1 MNSIWTSERTPR
13 NSYLLSLVIGLALLI
28 TLTTSAHVALAQEAS
43 QAHKRPTVGV
53 ALEGGGALGLA
64 HIGVLRWF
72 EQHHIPIDYLSGNSM
87 GALVGGLYA
96 TGKSP
101 DELERIVK
109 HVDWPFVLG
118 GGTPY
123 SDLSYRRKED
133 ARAAQGDLAVGFK
146 HGLSLPSGLSAGHQ
160 INLIIDRETLAYS
173 SVKSF
178 DELPIPFRC
187 VSTELISGK
196 PHVFSTGPIGLAM
209 RSSMSLPA
217 IFAPVRDGDRIYV
230 DGALVDNLPSDLA
243 RQMGPDVVI
252 AIHLQVA
259 PTTADEIQ
267 SLFSV
272 LGQSITVGTAAT
284 EVRGMEAADI
294 VVKVDVQKFTALEF
308 DKADALIQQGMQAAQ
323 EKARVLQPYAL
334 DQAAWDE
341 YVARRDARKQNA
353 VGIPEFVRVE
363 GTSDELDQK
372 IQKFLQPLVGKP
384 IDTPKLETY
393 LTRLTGAG
401 RFESATYG
409 LTQTDGQVGLLVTV
423 REKNYAPPL
432 LQLAFDVNG
441 TQPDDVTFAM
451 GGRLT
456 FLDVAGFGSELRMD
470 FQLGHVYG
478 IDAELYQRLSPTSRW
493 FVAPHGTASSSAQWF
508 YSNGDPKADY
518 RIGRAVA
525 GMDVGYAL
533 NRFSE
538 VRAGYEVGYLN
549 ARLKLG
555 IEQFSSVEG
564 QVGASRFRFNID
576 HLDNPVIPRSG
587 CAGQLAFH
595 WVDTS
600 PGAPEAFPSLELTTE
615 FFKRVSAPGS
625 VFLVARGGSTVGYEQ
640 TGIPQYLLGSTAGLL
655 AYGPN
660 EVRGN
665 QYYLFRAGYLHR
677 LLTLPPIIGGGLYAV
692 TMYEVGKMY
701 NAPGVSKLPT
711 DGAAGLIMQTF
722 LGPVFVGGSVGDT
735 GHATWFFSLGRVF

>member
-1 MNSIWTSERTPR
+1 MNRIWTSESTCGSSHLR
-13 NSYLLSLVIGLALLI
+13 SLRIGLALLTI
-28 TLTTSAHVALAQEAS
+28 MASPVIATAQGVAQVP
-43 QAHKRPTVGV
+43 KRPTVGV

-101 DELERIVK
+101 DELERLVK
-109 HVDWPFVLG
+109 HIDWPFVLG
-118 GGTPY
+118 GETPY
-123 SDLSYRRKED
+123 GDLSFRRKED
-133 ARAAQGDLAVGFK
+133 ERAAQTDLALGFK

-178 DELPIPFRC
+178 DDLPIPFRC
-187 VSTELISGK
+187 VSTELVSGK
-196 PHVFSTGPIGLAM
+196 AHVFSTGPIGFAM

-217 IFAPVRDGDRIYV
+217 LFAPVHDGDRVYV

-259 PTTADEIQ
+259 PTTSDEIQ

-272 LGQSITVGTAAT
+272 LGQAITVGTAAT
-284 EVRGMEAADI
+284 EVRGMEEADI

-308 DKADALIQQGMQAAQ
+308 DKTEALIQQGMQAAE
-323 EKARVLQPYAL
+323 EKAKVLLPYAL
-334 DQAAWDE
+334 DQVAWEE
-341 YVARRDARKQNA
+341 YVARRDARKQGA

-363 GTSDELDQK
+363 GTGDLADQK
-372 IQKFLQPLVGKP
+372 IEKFLQPLVGKP
-384 IDTPKLETY
+384 IDTQKLEAS
-393 LTRLTGAG
+393 LTRLTGVG

-409 LTQTDGQVGLLVTV
+409 LTQTDGKLGLLVTV
-423 REKNYAPPL
+423 HEKNYAPPI

-441 TQPDDVTFAM
+441 TEPEDVTFAA

-470 FQLGHVYG
+470 FMIGSVYG
-478 IDAELYQRLSPTSRW
+478 IGGELYKRFSQTSPW
-493 FVAPHGTASSSAQWF
+493 FFAPRASASSSAWWI
-508 YSNGDPKADY
+508 YSDGNPKADY
-518 RIGRAVA
+518 RIGRAGG
-525 GMDVGYAL
+525 GMDIGYAVS
-533 NRFSE
+533 RFSE
-538 VRAGYEVGYLN
+538 VRAGYEIGYLN
-549 ARLKLG
+549 ANLRLG
-555 IEQFSSVEG
+555 TPQFSSVAGE
-564 QVGASRFRFNID
+564 VGASRFRFTTD
-576 HLDNPVIPRSG
+576 HLNNPVIPRSG
-587 CAGQLAFH
+587 YLSQLTFH

-600 PGAPEAFPSLELTTE
+600 PGAAEGFPSLELRTE
-615 FFKRVSAPGS
+615 FFKPLSRTSS
-625 VFLVARGGSTVGYEQ
+625 VFLVAQGASTLGYEQ
-640 TGIPQYLLGSTAGLL
+640 TGIPQYFLGSTAGLF

-665 QYYLFRAGYLHR
+665 QFFFGQAGYLHR
-677 LLTLPPIIGGGLYAV
+677 LAALPPFLGGGIYAV
-692 TMYEVGKMY
+692 AMYEIGKMY
-701 NAPGVSKLPT
+701 NAPGVSKLPN
-711 DGAAGLIMQTF
+711 DGAAGMIMDTAI
-722 LGPVFVGGSVGDT
+722 GPLFVGGSVGDT
-735 GHATWFFSLGRVF
+735 GHANWFFSLGRVF

>member
-1 MNSIWTSERTPR
+1 MNRIRTSESTRGR
-13 NSYLLSLVIGLALLI
+13 SYFRSLRIGLALLTLMASPLI
-28 TLTTSAHVALAQEAS
+28 TVAQTGP
-43 QAHKRPTVGV
+43 QAPKRPTIGV

-101 DELERIVK
+101 DEIERLVK
-109 HVDWPFVLG
+109 QVDWLFVLG
-118 GGTPY
+118 GETPFE
-123 SDLSYRRKED
+123 DLSFRRKED
-133 ARAAQGDLAVGFK
+133 ARAAQTDLAIGFK

-160 INLIIDRETLAYS
+160 INMIIDRETLAYS

-178 DELPIPFRC
+178 DDLPIPFRC
-187 VSTELISGK
+187 VSTELTSEK
-196 PHVFSTGPIGLAM
+196 AHVFSTGPIGLAM

-217 IFAPVRDGDRIYV
+217 IFAPVRDGDRVYV
-230 DGALVDNLPSDLA
+230 DGALVDNLPTDLA

-272 LGQSITVGTAAT
+272 LGQAITVGTAAT

-308 DKADALIQQGMQAAQ
+308 DKADALIQQGMQAAE
-323 EKARVLQPYAL
+323 EKAKVLQPYAL

-341 YVARRDARKQNA
+341 YVARRDARKQSA

-363 GTSDELDQK
+363 GTSDVADQK

-384 IDTPKLETY
+384 IDTQKLEGY
-393 LTRLTGAG
+393 LTRLTGVG

-409 LTQTDGQVGLLVTV
+409 LTETDGKVGLLVTV
-423 REKNYAPPL
+423 REKNYAPPV

-441 TQPDDVTFAM
+441 TQPDNVTFAM

-470 FQLGHVYG
+470 FMLGNVYG
-478 IDAELYQRLSPTSRW
+478 IESEFYKRFSQTSRW
-493 FVAPHGTASSSAQWF
+493 FFAPRAGASSSAQRI

-518 RIGRAVA
+518 RIGRAGA
-525 GMDVGYAL
+525 GIDIGYAL
-533 NRFSE
+533 SRFSE
-538 VRAGYEVGYLN
+538 VRAGYEIGYLN
-549 ARLKLG
+549 ADLKLG
-555 IEQFSSVEG
+555 TPQFSSVKGE
-564 QVGASRFRFNID
+564 VGASRFRFTTD
-576 HLDNPVIPRSG
+576 HLDDPVIPRRG
-587 CAGQLAFH
+587 YLGQLTFH

-600 PGAPEAFPSLELTTE
+600 PGAPEAFPSLELRTE
-615 FFKRVSAPGS
+615 LFKTISRPAS
-625 VFLVARGGSTVGYEQ
+625 VFLIAQGGSTLGYER
-640 TGIPQYLLGSTAGLL
+640 TGIPQYFLGGTAGLF
-655 AYGPN
+655 AYGQN
-660 EVRGN
+660 EVRGD
-665 QYYLFRAGYLHR
+665 QFYLFRAGYLHR
-677 LLTLPPIIGGGLYAV
+677 LFTLPPFIGGGLYAV

-701 NAPGVSKLPT
+701 NAPGVSRLPN
-711 DGAAGLIMQTF
+711 DGAAGMIVRTA